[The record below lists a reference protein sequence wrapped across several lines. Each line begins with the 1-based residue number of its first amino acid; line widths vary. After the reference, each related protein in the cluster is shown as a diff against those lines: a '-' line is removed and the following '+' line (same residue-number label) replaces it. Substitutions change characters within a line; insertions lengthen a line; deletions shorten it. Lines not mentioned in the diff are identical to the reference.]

1 MKGSEKV
8 VGGGAVEQLLGGPCG
23 VREYGRQ
30 NKNESFILNTCY
42 VYIVN
47 RISDIWE
54 KLSIEGI

>member
-1 MKGSEKV
+1 MKGSETV
-8 VGGGAVEQLLGGPCG
+8 AGGGGEQLLGGPWG

-42 VYIVN
+42 VYIMN
-47 RISDIWE
+47 CISDIWE

>member
-1 MKGSEKV
+1 MGGWGV
-8 VGGGAVEQLLGGPCG
+8 AGVGGGGQLLEGPCG

-47 RISDIWE
+47 RISNIWK